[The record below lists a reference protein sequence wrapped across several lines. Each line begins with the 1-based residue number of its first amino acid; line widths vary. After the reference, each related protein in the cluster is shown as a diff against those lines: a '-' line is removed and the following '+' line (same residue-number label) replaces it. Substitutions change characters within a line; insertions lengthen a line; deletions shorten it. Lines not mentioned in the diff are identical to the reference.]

1 MKKLVAS
8 LAFALVASAAW
19 ALPTVQQVEI
29 EVQQGHTERA
39 EGMMSEVVAAKP
51 GSARAHYVYA
61 EILARNGKF
70 AKASE
75 EEAKARQI
83 DPNASFASPDRVQ
96 AFEQLLD
103 REQRAA
109 SRTAQAPMTS
119 GAQAP
124 MTNSGMAPLRTAAP
138 SPGIPSWLWLAM
150 LAAVAFFL
158 WRGFSRSRAAAAG
171 AWPGAGGV
179 PAPGYGP
186 MNPGAPYGPGVSG
199 ASSGLL
205 GTGLA
210 VAGGVAGG
218 MLLDEMLHR
227 RNDPGFDRGGNGLF
241 GSGGSDALQ
250 GNDAATELETRQV
263 DFGNGNDWDSG
274 GGSADLG
281 GGGDGGSWDS

>member
-8 LAFALVASAAW
+8 LAFVAMASAAW
-19 ALPTVQQVEI
+19 ALPTLQQVEA
-29 EVQQGHTERA
+29 EVQQGHTEHA
-39 EGMMSEVVAAKP
+39 ESMMSEVIAAKP

-70 AKASE
+70 AKAAE

-83 DPNASFASPDRVQ
+83 DPNASFASPEQVQ

-103 REQRAA
+103 REQRPA
-109 SRTAQAPMTS
+109 SRALQAPTA
-119 GAQAP
+119 GGGVAP
-124 MTNSGMAPLRTAAP
+124 MRATAP
-138 SPGIPSWLWLAM
+138 SPGIPSWIWLAL

-158 WRGFSRSRAAAAG
+158 WRGFSRSRATAAA

-179 PAPGYGP
+179 PAPGYGGV
-186 MNPGAPYGPGVSG
+186 NPGAPYGPGAPA

-218 MLLDEMLHR
+218 MLIDEMLHR
-227 RNDPGFDRGGNGLF
+227 RSDPGFDRGGNGVF

-281 GGGDGGSWDS
+281 GGMDGGSWDS

>member
-8 LAFALVASAAW
+8 LAFVAMASAAW
-19 ALPTVQQVEI
+19 ALPTVQQVES
-29 EVQQGHTERA
+29 EVQQGHIERA
-39 EGMMSEVVAAKP
+39 ESMMSEVVAAKP

-103 REQRAA
+103 REQRPA
-109 SRTAQAPMTS
+109 SRVVQAPVA
-119 GAQAP
+119 GA
-124 MTNSGMAPLRTAAP
+124 GMAPMRATTAP
-138 SPGIPSWLWLAM
+138 SPGIPSWIWLAV
-150 LAAVAFFL
+150 LAALAFFL
-158 WRGFSRSRAAAAG
+158 WRGFSRSRAAAAP
-171 AWPGAGGV
+171 AWPGAGGM

-186 MNPGAPYGPGVSG
+186 VNPGAPYAPGMPG

-218 MLLDEMLHR
+218 MLIDEMLHR
-227 RNDPGFDRGGNGLF
+227 RNDPGFDRGGNGVF
-241 GSGGSDALQ
+241 GPGGSGALP
-250 GNDAATELETRQV
+250 GNDAGTELETRQV

-281 GGGDGGSWDS
+281 GGMDGGSWDS